1 MPSIDF
7 DLRQLEIFCRVVELR
22 SFSKAADAVFLTQAS
37 VSERIAGLENSI
49 GARLLDRMGRQ
60 IVPTRAG
67 ELLYRHAIRLLD
79 MKNTA
84 RQEIESFLGLR
95 RGEINLGG
103 STIPGEY
110 ILPKIIGK
118 FYEKYPFILI
128 KLTISDSAE
137 IERLVLSGAL
147 ELGVIGSKSSSKDLI
162 HYDLWKDELIL
173 VVDAAHRWAKR
184 KAVSLNE
191 LLEEPFILRERG
203 SGTQI
208 IIEDLFKELG
218 IDGIHSLRS
227 TAYFGSSTAVKEG
240 IKSGIGVSIISS
252 RAVETEIKSGT
263 LKRIKIKD
271 LPQIKRSFY
280 LIRDKRRIASPS
292 CKAMI
297 EFLKAS
303 EMA

>member
-7 DLRQLEIFCRVVELR
+7 DLRQLEIFCRVVELK

-128 KLTISDSAE
+128 KLTISDSTE

-173 VVDAAHRWAKR
+173 VVHPAHRWAKR